1 MEKNTRK
8 GNVKI
13 CSRENRKIKQKQ
25 GQNGGL
31 TNKQVK
37 LIEHNKMI
45 IDDNIL
51 FGFKAGYSNKEIAD
65 YQKKAKD
72 ELVKLRK
79 HLLDGGKAKFDEATQ
94 MYVIDSEKI

>member
-1 MEKNTRK
+1 MENNTRK
-8 GNVKI
+8 
-13 CSRENRKIKQKQ
+13 ENRKIKRKQ
-25 GQNGGL
+25 GRNSGL

-37 LIEHNKMI
+37 MIEHNNMI

-65 YQKKAKD
+65 YRKEAKA
-72 ELVKLRK
+72 ELERLRK
-79 HLLDGGKAKFDEATQ
+79 HLSDGGKATFDEATQ

>member
-1 MEKNTRK
+1 MENNTRK
-8 GNVKI
+8 GNA
-13 CSRENRKIKQKQ
+13 KIKRKQ
-25 GQNGGL
+25 SQNGGL
-31 TNKQVK
+31 SNKQVK

-65 YQKKAKD
+65 YRKEAKD

-79 HLLDGGKAKFDEATQ
+79 HLLDGGKAKFDEVTQ

>member
-1 MEKNTRK
+1 
-8 GNVKI
+8 
-13 CSRENRKIKQKQ
+13 
-25 GQNGGL
+25 
-31 TNKQVK
+31 
-37 LIEHNKMI
+37 MI

-65 YQKKAKD
+65 YRKEAKD

-79 HLLDGGKAKFDEATQ
+79 HLLDGGKAKFDEVTQ